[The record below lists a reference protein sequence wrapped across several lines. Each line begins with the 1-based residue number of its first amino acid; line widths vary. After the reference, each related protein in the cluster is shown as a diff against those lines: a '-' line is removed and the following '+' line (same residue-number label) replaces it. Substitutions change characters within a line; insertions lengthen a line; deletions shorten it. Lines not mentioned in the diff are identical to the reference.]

1 MKKFLSLVLSVL
13 MLMSAFS
20 VAAWAQDEELVI
32 TVVNDL
38 HYNLTYTKK
47 ATKANSINADFAH
60 IGNSSRLPHEAIA
73 IIEGFLSEAAENE
86 SQAVIIPGDITDGGK
101 ENEVEGIVEL
111 FSKFEA
117 ETGKQIYVVPGN
129 HDYYNLKVTPE
140 KFKSDYFEFGYDE
153 AIAIDDDTASYVVDL
168 SDEYRLIAIDSC
180 VPGEGRHGIDSS
192 RLEWIKAQG
201 EKAKADGKK
210 LIGMHH
216 QNLLEHMIF
225 SGVIQPGG
233 VVTAKDKSA
242 AEVYAEAGIK
252 YVFTGHTHDHDIASY
267 TAADGTVIYDAV
279 TGSLNGCYAP
289 YRVVT
294 FGDSVKF
301 ETRGVQKID
310 TSLLPEGISANAVA
324 LAESNFP
331 EYTKIATDLSYRL
344 VFNQYTTAKG
354 LKGVLKLEDEE
365 MNAII
370 DKVGNRLNEALNM
383 PLYKENETE
392 EGKSIE
398 AIVEKYQTFLPK
410 TEYKDMIDLAVTIY
424 QAHNIGDESFPA
436 YSDEVII
443 LTRGLA
449 AVLSYALAEVSAE
462 EYATVLNFIVDLLGV
477 DIPVNFTSY
486 TGSAV
491 KRFEGAE
498 ILVTTV
504 ALPLVADFTTDPAPG
519 DCNVTLPGYAE
530 LVEEEPSFL
539 EKIIAFFR
547 MLLDTVRTMF
557 AFVPSWNK

>member
-1 MKKFLSLVLSVL
+1 MKKFISLVLSVL

-60 IGNSSRLPHEAIA
+60 IGNASRLPHEAIA

-101 ENEVEGIVEL
+101 ADEVAAVTEL
-111 FSKFEA
+111 FRSFEA

-140 KFKSDYFEFGYDE
+140 KFKSDYYEFGYNE
-153 AIAIDDDTASYVVDL
+153 AIEIDDDTASYVVDL

-180 VPGEGRHGIDSS
+180 VPGEGRHGIDAE
-192 RLEWIKAQG
+192 RLQWIKEQG

-294 FGDSVKF
+294 FGDSVKI

-310 TSLLPEGISANAVA
+310 TSLLPEGISANAIA

-344 VFNQYTTAKG
+344 VFNHYTTAKG
-354 LKGVLKLEDEE
+354 LKGVLKLQDEE

-370 DKVGNRLNEALNM
+370 DKVGNRLNDALNM

-392 EGKSIE
+392 EGMSIE
-398 AIVEKYQTFLPK
+398 AIVEKYQTFLPE
-410 TEYKDMIDLAVTIY
+410 TDYADIIDLAVTIY
-424 QAHNIGDESFPA
+424 QAHNIGDENFPA
-436 YSDEVII
+436 YSDEVMLI
-443 LTRGLA
+443 TRGLA
-449 AVLSYALAEVSAE
+449 AVLSYALSEVSAE
-462 EYATVLNFIVDLLGV
+462 EYATVLNFVADLLNV
-477 DIPVNFTSY
+477 NVPVNLLAY
-486 TGSAV
+486 AGDGI

-498 ILVTTV
+498 IFVTT
-504 ALPLVADFTTDPAPG
+504 AILPLVAEFTTDDAPG
-519 DCNVTLPGYAE
+519 DCNVTLPGYTE
-530 LVEEEPSFL
+530 LVEGEKSFF
-539 EKIIAFFR
+539 EKIIDFFK
-547 MLLDTVRTMF
+547 MLLDAVRTLF